1 MLTVCVVAVGGG
13 TGCMTVADP
22 YDSFFN
28 HQTKAEVL
36 SLLESGWG
44 EGNITDLQLTFL
56 YGPENDQ

>member
-1 MLTVCVVAVGGG
+1 MGG

-36 SLLESGWG
+36 SLPEIGWG
-44 EGNITDLQLTFL
+44 ISNVEDLQLTFL
-56 YGPENDQ
+56 YGPDDDQQ